1 MKRTF
6 LVRSNP
12 MDQKSKLV
20 EVSGAE
26 WYAITQKSNELLDDQ
41 KRYFI
46 KDIIPDGDDLDVMQI
61 EVSKKE
67 YTAWRTQEKA
77 KERNGQLVPE
87 FEILSLDAEVKDAEV
102 TSRHECVGD
111 DRVCVEETAIDT
123 ILLTEL
129 RLALRRW
136 KPWAEEMLQFYL
148 NGEKRSCTGFIAT
161 KYQVSHQRVREYKRS
176 FESFTK
182 KFLAGVSF

>member
-26 WYAITQKSNELLDDQ
+26 WYAITQKSNELLDEQ

-87 FEILSLDAEVKDAEV
+87 FEILSLDAEVEDAEV

>member
-26 WYAITQKSNELLDDQ
+26 WYAITQKSNELL
-41 KRYFI
+41 
-46 KDIIPDGDDLDVMQI
+46 DGDDLDVMQI

-161 KYQVSHQRVREYKRS
+161 KSQVSHQRVREYNRS

>member
-6 LVRSNP
+6 LIRSNP
-12 MDQKSKLV
+12 MDQKSELV

-26 WYAITQKSNELLDDQ
+26 WYAITKKSNELPNEQ

-46 KDIIPDGDDLDVMQI
+46 KDVIPDGDDLDVMQI

-67 YTAWRTQEKA
+67 YIAWRTQEKA
-77 KERNGQLVPE
+77 KERNGQIVPV
-87 FEILSLDAEVKDAEV
+87 FEILSFDAEIKNAEV
-102 TSRHECVGD
+102 TSLHECVGD
-111 DRVCVEETAIDT
+111 DSVCVEETAIDN

-129 RLALRRW
+129 RLALRQW

-148 NGEKRSCTGFIAT
+148 NGERRSCTAYFAT
-161 KYQVSHQRVREYKRS
+161 KYQVSPQKVREYKRA
-176 FESFTK
+176 FDSFTK